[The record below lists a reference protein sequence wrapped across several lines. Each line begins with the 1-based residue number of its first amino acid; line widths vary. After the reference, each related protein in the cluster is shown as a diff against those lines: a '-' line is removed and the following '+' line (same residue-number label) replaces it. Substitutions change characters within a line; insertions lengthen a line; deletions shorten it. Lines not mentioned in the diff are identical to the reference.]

1 MYTQESSHA
10 LHYILDEKTSNSLTE
25 ALETQNY
32 PIIEE
37 IISKSDNV
45 QLAYFLLTSTYQH
58 RKEFLNNI
66 NDNLV
71 KDILIH
77 LVPDLR
83 QEIIKI
89 LGIKKVASLISQ
101 LSTEDIVTIIE
112 DLDKESQINI
122 LNVLPESN
130 KTHVNELLSYP
141 EESAGRLMH
150 KDIIIAPEYWSISQL
165 LTFLK
170 QNNKLNKEFY
180 EIFIVDPKLNPIGY
194 LRLDNIICSNN
205 TQIIRNLMK
214 TDIKIIKSHTTQEEV
229 AEIFRKYSLLSAPVI
244 NKDGRIIGSI
254 IVHDILNVIHQEAE
268 KDVLHLGMVSNND
281 ITSPLLKTVIKRL
294 PWLIIN
300 LLTATISSMII
311 GIFSNTLQH
320 FIALSV
326 IMPIIASMSG
336 NAGLQA
342 LTVTIR
348 ALSTKQLTNR
358 NAQRL
363 LFKELFVG
371 FINGII
377 LAIVSSIALMLRGQ
391 HIDIQVLA
399 GTSMIITFSIATFLG
414 TAIPMILNLFKI
426 DPAISSSIIICATS
440 DTLSFLIFL
449 GMATI
454 FLL

>member
-1 MYTQESSHA
+1 MSMSEIDHT
-10 LHYILDEKTSNSLTE
+10 LHYILDEKISNSLTQ

-32 PIIEE
+32 EVIQE
-37 IISKSDNV
+37 IINESDNV

-58 RKEFLNNI
+58 RKELLNNI
-66 NDNLV
+66 NDNLI

-89 LGIKKVASLISQ
+89 LGIEKVASLISQ
-101 LSTEDIVTIIE
+101 LNTEDIVVIIE
-112 DLDKESQINI
+112 DLDKESQLSII
-122 LNVLPESN
+122 NVLSKRN
-130 KTHVNELLSYP
+130 KIFVNELLSYP

-150 KDIIIAPEYWSISQL
+150 KDVIIAPEYWTINQL
-165 LTFLK
+165 LYFLT
-170 QNNKLNKEFY
+170 QNNKINKEFY

-194 LRLDNIICSNN
+194 LRLDNIICANKS
-205 TQIIRNLMK
+205 QVIKDLMK
-214 TDIKIIKSHTTQEEV
+214 TDIKIITSHTTQEEV

-244 NKDGRIIGSI
+244 NKEGRIIGSI

-281 ITSPLLKTVIKRL
+281 ISSSLLKTVIKRL
-294 PWLIIN
+294 PWLIVN
-300 LLTATISSMII
+300 LLTATVSSMII

-320 FIALSV
+320 FIALSI
-326 IMPIIASMSG
+326 IMPTIASMSG
-336 NAGLQA
+336 NAGLQSLA
-342 LTVTIR
+342 VTIR
-348 ALSTKQLTNR
+348 ALSTKQLTHR
-358 NAQRL
+358 NAYRL
-363 LFKELFVG
+363 LFKELCVG
-371 FINGII
+371 SINGLI
-377 LAIVSSIALMLRGQ
+377 LAIIASIVLILRGQ
-391 HIDIQVLA
+391 DTEIQILA

-414 TAIPMILNLFKI
+414 TAIPMLLNFFKV

>member
-1 MYTQESSHA
+1 MSTSKSGQT
-10 LHYILDEKTSNSLTE
+10 LHYILDEKISNSLTE
-25 ALETQNY
+25 ALETQNLVT
-32 PIIEE
+32 IEE

-58 RKEFLNNI
+58 RKELLNNI

-101 LSTEDIVTIIE
+101 LDTEDIVAIIE
-112 DLDKESQINI
+112 DLDKESQISI
-122 LNVLPESN
+122 LNVLPKRN
-130 KTHVNELLSYP
+130 KVFVNELLSYP

-150 KDIIIAPEYWSISQL
+150 KDIIIAPEYWTINQL
-165 LTFLK
+165 LNFLT
-170 QNNKLNKEFY
+170 QHNKLNKEFY

-194 LRLDNIICSNN
+194 LRLDTIISADN
-205 TQIIRNLMK
+205 TQIIKNLMR
-214 TDIKIIKSHTTQEEV
+214 TDIKIIKSQTTQEEV
-229 AEIFRKYSLLSAPVI
+229 AETFRKYSLLSAPVV

-254 IVHDILNVIHQEAE
+254 IVHDILNVMHQEAE

-281 ITSPLLKTVIKRL
+281 ISSSLLKTVIKRL

-300 LLTATISSMII
+300 LMTATISSMII

-320 FIALSV
+320 FITLSI

-348 ALSTKQLTNR
+348 ALSTKQLTHR
-358 NAQRL
+358 NAHRL
-363 LFKELFVG
+363 LFKELSVG
-371 FINGII
+371 FINGLI
-377 LAIVSSIALMLRGQ
+377 LAVISSIALMIRGQ
-391 HIDIQVLA
+391 DLNIQILA
-399 GTSMIITFSIATFLG
+399 GSSMIITFSIATLLG
-414 TAIPMILNLFKI
+414 AAIPMILNFFKV